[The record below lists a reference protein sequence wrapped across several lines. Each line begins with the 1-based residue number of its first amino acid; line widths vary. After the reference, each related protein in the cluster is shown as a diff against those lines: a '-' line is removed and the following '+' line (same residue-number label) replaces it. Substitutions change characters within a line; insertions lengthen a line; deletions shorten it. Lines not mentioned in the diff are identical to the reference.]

1 MENQTLI
8 YLISHWRV
16 YKALHWIKSVSDFTT
31 KIILRY
37 PPRHWRLKSGHM
49 YQFIVISQ
57 NKWSLIKLF
66 ENHTNVQ
73 HNNML
78 ILIFNMFLG
87 GVFIA
92 TLVGLLIALI
102 TLAFEVVYFKHKR
115 GRVDSAEAVDK
126 TVPQKDQLMY
136 GHELFV
142 GLGRNSSLDDRKR
155 WASKIKLDSTTT
167 RLNNALFYRRHKFQ
181 N

>member
-1 MENQTLI
+1 
-8 YLISHWRV
+8 
-16 YKALHWIKSVSDFTT
+16 
-31 KIILRY
+31 
-37 PPRHWRLKSGHM
+37 
-49 YQFIVISQ
+49 
-57 NKWSLIKLF
+57 
-66 ENHTNVQ
+66 
-73 HNNML
+73 ML

-115 GRVDSAEAVDK
+115 GKVDSAEAVDK